1 MRDLAPG
8 GENLLKIN
16 DAVSGTKIELA
27 YRMPTTQEMVQY
39 QARQVKREGGKVIL
53 KPFETRL
60 KFGLEILTGIRD
72 GDFGYNGKPVSCNPQ
87 SADYKENWKE
97 MLKESAADIIT
108 TLAVTVFEGAR
119 LDTGDIRIEG
129 EEEGVVAHGE
139 DVPLA
144 QN

>member
-1 MRDLAPG
+1 M
-8 GENLLKIN
+8 LKIN

-39 QARQVKREGGKVIL
+39 QARQVHRVGGKVVL

-60 KFGLEILTGIRD
+60 NYGIKILTAIRD
-72 GDFGYNGKPVSCNPQ
+72 GDFGYDGKPISCNPQ

-97 MLKESAADIIT
+97 LLRESAADIIT

-119 LDTGDIRIEG
+119 VDTGEIRIDG
-129 EEEGVVAHGE
+129 EEESVVAHEE

-144 QN
+144 